1 METLVFFLILGGMFS
16 VFIIENN
23 VCYRFIIYGQNFIY
37 FFFEMAKILK
47 ELYIDVRQ
55 TFTKIQFFSG
65 YIITFV

>member
-1 METLVFFLILGGMFS
+1 MFVIGLSYMAKIL
-16 VFIIENN
+16 FI
-23 VCYRFIIYGQNFIY
+23 